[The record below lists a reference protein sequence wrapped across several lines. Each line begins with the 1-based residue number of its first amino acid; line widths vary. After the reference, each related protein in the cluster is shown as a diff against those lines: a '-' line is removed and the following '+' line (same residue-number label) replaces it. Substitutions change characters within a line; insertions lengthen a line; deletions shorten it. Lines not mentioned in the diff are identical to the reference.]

1 MANKKIT
8 TVTTTTTTTEEIV
21 EQKIVET
28 HYLLILDK
36 SGSMSSLR
44 DKTISSFNEQIQ
56 TIKRLDKEFTD
67 QKYFIS
73 LITFNDKVDETYMN
87 VPAEEVEEITL
98 KDYNPDGGTA
108 LLDAMGQGISR
119 LEDYISPKM
128 TDSSKIVTAV
138 VVVMT
143 DGEENASKTWDTT
156 KVKTLVE
163 RLNKNDKWTI
173 SYIGANQDAIM
184 NSRNLGVNINN
195 TVNYKAS
202 SRGTAAVANA
212 LMTTMSMRASNI
224 SAGAYSFM
232 GGNIGNS
239 TLFENYGGTIN
250 EDSKKTILTAP
261 PAKDI
266 TEDENE
272 EDSKA

>member
-1 MANKKIT
+1 MANKKNT

-56 TIKRLDKEFTD
+56 TIKRLNKEFSD

-73 LITFNDKVDETYMN
+73 LITFNDKIDETYMN
-87 VPAEEVEEITL
+87 IPVEEIKEITL

-119 LEDYISPKM
+119 LEDSISPSM
-128 TDSSKIVTAV
+128 VDSSKIVTAV

-143 DGEENASKTWDTT
+143 DGEENASKTWSTE

-163 RLNKNDKWTI
+163 RLNKDDRWTI

-184 NSRNLGVNINN
+184 NSRNLGVNVNN
-195 TVNYKAS
+195 TVNYVAS
-202 SRGTAAVANA
+202 AGGTRAVADA
-212 LMTTMSMRASNI
+212 LSYTMSMRAQSFCDNGNSL
-224 SAGAYSFM
+224 SAGTNLNFFAD
-232 GGNIGNS
+232 
-239 TLFENYGGTIN
+239 YGGTIS

-266 TEDENE
+266 TEAENE